1 MRLSYAAEEVGQ
13 EHMAVLFFFFFFFLQ
28 IAAVGSPLVN
38 LTKKNIMFEIT
49 LENYW
54 KV

>member
-13 EHMAVLFFFFFFFLQ
+13 EHMAVLFFFCFFLQ